1 MFSRNGSRLL
11 LAISLSVPLGTALAC
26 GPDFPLRLLGDR
38 AQTLGELPEGSF
50 QFEVNRLGKA
60 IAGLKPASATVGR
73 SGKMSRRAGVVTA

>member
-60 IAGLKPASATVGR
+60 ITGLEPATATIIAVGAVWWYL
-73 SGKMSRRAGVVTA
+73 RAPPT